1 MEELLARIFQFSLA
15 ITGAF
20 LVALWFALVI
30 WTYRDVAARS
40 RNPVMQIAALLI
52 VVLFFVPGMVIYLLL
67 RPSETIEERQQR
79 LIEEEY
85 LAQEMEEIAGCPSC
99 GHLVRDVWVYCPT
112 CRYQLRKPCHS
123 CGKLTEVGWE
133 VCAFC
138 GVELRG
144 QSHRHEPAT
153 QAGPGAPASAWGEP
167 TMPDSA
173 VREAQAAIGKRHQ
186 SAGEGSGI
194 GSAMRESGSTDD

>member
-1 MEELLARIFQFSLA
+1 MEEALARIFQFSLA

-20 LVALWFALVI
+20 LVALWFALVV

-40 RNPVMQIAALLI
+40 RNPAMQIASLLI
-52 VVLFFVPGMVIYLLL
+52 VVLFFVPGIVIYLLL
-67 RPSETIEERQQR
+67 RPGERLDEKQQR

-85 LAQEMEEIAGCPSC
+85 LAQEMEEVAGCPSC
-99 GHLVRDVWVYCPT
+99 GHLVRDVWVFCPT

-144 QSHRHEPAT
+144 VVHRHEGAT
-153 QAGPGAPASAWGEP
+153 YANTDAAPDGDWGEP
-167 TMPDSA
+167 SMPDSA
-173 VREAQAAIGKRHQ
+173 VREAQEAIGKRHQ
-186 SAGEGSGI
+186 GAGASSTI
-194 GSAMRESGSTDD
+194 GPAARESGSDD

>member
-1 MEELLARIFQFSLA
+1 MEEALARTFQFSLA

-40 RNPVMQIAALLI
+40 RNPVMQIVSLLI
-52 VVLFFVPGMVIYLLL
+52 VVLFFIPGIVIYLLL
-67 RPSETIEERQQR
+67 RPAETLDERQQR
-79 LIEEEY
+79 MVEEEY
-85 LAQEMEEIAGCPSC
+85 LAQEIETVAGCPSC
-99 GHLVRDVWVYCPT
+99 GHLVRDVWVFCPT

-144 QSHRHEPAT
+144 QT
-153 QAGPGAPASAWGEP
+153 QRQEGVVNPGVAPEGSWGEP
-167 TMPDSA
+167 SMPDSA

-186 SAGEGSGI
+186 GSGDSSTI
-194 GSAMRESGSTDD
+194 GPAVRDTGTDD